1 MLADAPPFEVPY
13 QNAKDPINNQIEY
26 FPEFANYQIYEGK
39 FIPEKKNSGLIDA
52 FRFVG
57 SGLGSLATYLGSK
70 YQEHDM
76 NNKLIE
82 GGAATLKGLAVAGK
96 MLYKIAK
103 PVVKYASIRAVQGVG
118 YLCKQAEFQLSD
130 DEYDDNEEDEE
141 DKKVKKNENKN
152 EKKKNK
158 KNKKKK
164 KKDKEITINPETN
177 NSFVLIDGNN
187 YLFEPCVDYPS
198 FESINK
204 IQNNNYNNNNQN
216 YDINYNNQNNNINN
230 NYQNNNINN
239 NYQNNNIN
247 NNMNMN
253 PLPINNNQKPEF
265 VIPPGLDCSEA
276 SIIGEKEI

>member
-1 MLADAPPFEVPY
+1 MLADAPPFEIPY

-39 FIPEKKNSGLIDA
+39 FIPKKSNSGLIDA

-57 SGLGSLATYLGSK
+57 SGLGSMATYLGSK
-70 YQEHDM
+70 YQEYDM

-96 MLYKIAK
+96 ILYKIAK

-130 DEYDDNEEDEE
+130 DEYDDDEEDEE
-141 DKKVKKNENKN
+141 DKKVKDNKN
-152 EKKKNK
+152 KKEKKK

-164 KKDKEITINPETN
+164 SDKQITNNPEAN

-204 IQNNNYNNNNQN
+204 IQNNNYNNNQN
-216 YDINYNNQNNNINN
+216 YDINYNNQNNN
-230 NYQNNNINN
+230 
-239 NYQNNNIN
+239 
-247 NNMNMN
+247 MNMN
-253 PLPINNNQKPEF
+253 PPPINNNQKPEF